1 MSTKM
6 SVTRALAT
14 LTKVEEKIQKRIEAL
29 NTIHIAKGTDA
40 NRQIPG
46 SIQSVEDFE
55 KSAQADFQGVQDLLA
70 VRDDLKAKVVQS
82 NAVTKV
88 EIAGE
93 SMTVAQAIERKRTI
107 VFKELLLGK
116 LKSQYNQAQL
126 RLNRDTQEFE
136 AKLEAARAPYVQRD
150 KAPDAAQ
157 LAVVEAPVRSMG
169 TPSIVDPLGL
179 ADKIRALETEIEDF
193 KSNVDFV
200 LSESN
205 AKTEVEIE
213 GSI

>member
-1 MSTKM
+1 MTTKI

-14 LTKVEEKIQKRIEAL
+14 LTKVEDKIQKRIEAL
-29 NTIHIAKGTDA
+29 NTIHIAKGTDS

-46 SIQSVEDFE
+46 SIQNVEDFE
-55 KSAQADFQGVQDLLA
+55 NTAKADFQGVQDLLR
-70 VRDDLKAKVVQS
+70 VRDELKAKVVQS
-82 NAVTKV
+82 NAVTTV
-88 EIAGE
+88 VIAGE
-93 SMTVAQAIERKRTI
+93 TITVAQAIERKRTI

-116 LKSQYNQAQL
+116 LKAQYNRARV
-126 RLNRDTQEFE
+126 RLNSDTQEFE
-136 AKLEAARAPYVQRD
+136 QKLEAARAPYVQRD

-179 ADKIRALETEIEDF
+179 ADKIRELETEIEDF

-200 LSESN
+200 LSEAN

>member
-1 MSTKM
+1 MTTKM

-29 NTIHIAKGTDA
+29 NTIHIAKGIDA

-46 SIQSVEDFE
+46 SIHSVEEFE
-55 KSAQADFQGVQDLLA
+55 KAAQADFQGVQDLLA
-70 VRDDLKAKVVQS
+70 VRDELKAKVVQS
-82 NAVTKV
+82 NAVTTV
-88 EIAGE
+88 EIAGQ

-116 LKSQYNQAQL
+116 LKSQYNHAQV
-126 RLNRDTQEFE
+126 RHSRDMQEFE
-136 AKLEAARAPYVQRD
+136 AKLEAARAGYIQRD

-157 LAVVEAPVRSMG
+157 LAVVEGPVRSMG

-179 ADKIRALETEIEDF
+179 ADRIRSLESEIEDF

>member
-55 KSAQADFQGVQDLLA
+55 KSAQADFQGVQDLLT

-116 LKSQYNQAQL
+116 LKSQYNHAQV

-179 ADKIRALETEIEDF
+179 ADRIRSLEAEIEDF

-205 AKTEVEIE
+205 ARTEVEIE

>member
-1 MSTKM
+1 MTTKM

-46 SIQSVEDFE
+46 SIQSVEEFE
-55 KSAQADFQGVQDLLA
+55 KAAQADFQGVQDLLA

-82 NAVTKV
+82 NAVTTV
-88 EIAGE
+88 EIAGQ

-136 AKLEAARAPYVQRD
+136 AKLEAARAGYIQRD

-157 LAVVEAPVRSMG
+157 LAVVEGPVRSMG

-179 ADKIRALETEIEDF
+179 VDKIRALETEIEDF

>member
-14 LTKVEEKIQKRIEAL
+14 LTNVEEKIQKRIEAL

-116 LKSQYNQAQL
+116 LKSQYNHAQV

-179 ADKIRALETEIEDF
+179 ADRIRSLEAEIEDF

-205 AKTEVEIE
+205 ARTEVEIE

>member
-1 MSTKM
+1 MTTKM

-46 SIQSVEDFE
+46 SIQSIAEFE
-55 KSAQADFQGVQDLLA
+55 KAAQADFQGVQDLLA

-82 NAVTKV
+82 NAVTIV
-88 EIAGE
+88 DIAGQK
-93 SMTVAQAIERKRTI
+93 MTVAQAIERKRTI

-116 LKSQYNQAQL
+116 LKSQYNSAQV
-126 RLNRDTQEFE
+126 RHNRDMQEFE
-136 AKLEAARAPYVQRD
+136 AKLEAARAGYIQRD

-157 LAVVEAPVRSMG
+157 LAVVEGPVRSMG

>member
-1 MSTKM
+1 MTTKI

-14 LTKVEEKIQKRIEAL
+14 LSKVEDKIQKRVESL
-29 NTIHIAKGTDA
+29 NTIHIAKGIDA

-46 SIQSVEDFE
+46 SIQSIAEFE
-55 KSAQADFQGVQDLLA
+55 KTAQAEFQGVQDLLA
-70 VRDDLKAKVVQS
+70 VRDELKAKVVQS
-82 NAVTKV
+82 NAVTTVKV
-88 EIAGE
+88 AGE
-93 SMTVAQAIERKRTI
+93 DMTVAQAIERKRTI

-116 LKSQYNQAQL
+116 LKAQYNAAQV
-126 RLNRDTQEFE
+126 RLNRDTLEFE

-157 LAVVEAPVRSMG
+157 LAVVESPVRSMG

-179 ADKIRALETEIEDF
+179 AEKIRALETEIEDF

>member
-46 SIQSVEDFE
+46 SLQSVEDFE

-116 LKSQYNQAQL
+116 LKSQYNHAQV

-179 ADKIRALETEIEDF
+179 ADRIRSLEAEIEDF

-205 AKTEVEIE
+205 ARTEVEIE

>member
-116 LKSQYNQAQL
+116 LKSQYNHVQV

-136 AKLEAARAPYVQRD
+136 AKLEAARAPYIQRD

-179 ADKIRALETEIEDF
+179 ADRIRSLEAEIEDF

-205 AKTEVEIE
+205 ARTEVEIE

>member
-116 LKSQYNQAQL
+116 LKSQYNHAQV

-169 TPSIVDPLGL
+169 TPSIVDPLCL
-179 ADKIRALETEIEDF
+179 ADRIRSLEAEIEDF

-205 AKTEVEIE
+205 ARTEVEIE

>member
-55 KSAQADFQGVQDLLA
+55 KSAQEDFQGVQDLLA

-116 LKSQYNQAQL
+116 LKSQYNHAQV
-126 RLNRDTQEFE
+126 RLNRDTHEFE

-179 ADKIRALETEIEDF
+179 ADRIRSLEAEIEDF

-205 AKTEVEIE
+205 ARTEVEIE

>member
-55 KSAQADFQGVQDLLA
+55 KSAQADFQGVQDLLS

-116 LKSQYNQAQL
+116 LKSQYNHAQV

-179 ADKIRALETEIEDF
+179 ADRIRSLEAEIEDF

-205 AKTEVEIE
+205 ARTEVEIE